1 MISLS
6 ARISLSPPL
15 HLPKLTEIQQRV
27 CPKDLA
33 KSVKKSWLSLARGHA
48 AVIVRRWQELTGK
61 SGLLEATAE
70 TFAEVASK
78 RSE

>member
-1 MISLS
+1 
-6 ARISLSPPL
+6 
-15 HLPKLTEIQQRV
+15 
-27 CPKDLA
+27 LA
-33 KSVKKSWLSLARGHA
+33 KSVKKSWLSLARARGHA